1 MLKKESFFLP
11 SRELRIT
18 TDANGSRTLVGTIP
32 YYSPSV
38 GLPWT
43 ETIAAGAFS
52 GALKSDSDVLLLRD
66 HDPSLLM
73 GRTLAG
79 TLALSDSADG
89 LQFKCTLPNTSAA
102 TDLIES
108 MNRRDITGV
117 SFGFVTTEDTWA
129 DDGAGN
135 LTRVLRAVVL
145 FEISV
150 TSFAAYPDASAAIRS
165 IVPEE
170 FRSLLK
176 RSKYQSDIDDDD
188 SEDDDSDDDEEDDE
202 ERSTC
207 DCTCSACVVGNCA
220 DCSDPECDDPNC
232 DEIRSGRQLT
242 WSEKVLLRLDV
253 ARRRK

>member
-1 MLKKESFFLP
+1 MSDAKKESFFLP
-11 SRELRIT
+11 SRELRIS
-18 TDANGSRTLVGTIP
+18 TDAASGSRTLVGTIP
-32 YYSPSV
+32 YNSPSV

-52 GALKSDSDVLLLRD
+52 GALKPGSDVLMLRD
-66 HDPSLLM
+66 HDSSLLM

-79 TLALSDSADG
+79 TLSLGDSADG

-102 TDLIES
+102 NDLIES

-129 DDGAGN
+129 DDGAGS
-135 LTRVLRAVVL
+135 LTRVLRAVEL

-165 IVPEE
+165 VVPEE

-176 RSKYQSDIDDDD
+176 RSKRQSD
-188 SEDDDSDDDEEDDE
+188 SEDDDDLEDDDEEDDE
-202 ERSTC
+202 EGSTC
-207 DCTCSACVVGNCA
+207 ECPCTECVDGNCA
-220 DCSDPECDDPNC
+220 DCSNPDCDDPNC
-232 DEIRSGRQLT
+232 DEIRSGRKLT
-242 WSEKVLLRLDV
+242 WSEKVLLRVAV
-253 ARRRK
+253 ARRVK